1 MNYVLIG
8 LISLVL
14 VACTVITVR
23 MPNQADPENPIAVSI
38 QTQQSVDV
46 LGSQNTD
53 NSPKAARGDADSTD
67 SKGPQ
72 TAETTSVIPITTTPT
87 IVPK

>member
-1 MNYVLIG
+1 MTYLLIG

-14 VACTVITVR
+14 VSCTFITVR

-38 QTQQSVDV
+38 QAQQSVDV
-46 LGSQNTD
+46 LGSQNAD
-53 NSPKAARGDADSTD
+53 HSPKAARGDAGSTD
-67 SKGPQ
+67 SKGQ
-72 TAETTSVIPITTTPT
+72 TAKTTSVIPITTTPT